1 MYETPKIS
9 LSYTKIGLLYILN
22 VEAVF
27 GGESPNSKSQRQ
39 LESKAIAIIG
49 KSSYFC
55 TEFCGR
61 YRFDTEDV
69 TAVY

>member
-1 MYETPKIS
+1 MGEVGGTKSHLAQTRWQLS
-9 LSYTKIGLLYILN
+9 L
-22 VEAVF
+22 VF
-27 GGESPNSKSQRQ
+27 DAMNSKSQRQ

-61 YRFDTEDV
+61 YRFDSEDV